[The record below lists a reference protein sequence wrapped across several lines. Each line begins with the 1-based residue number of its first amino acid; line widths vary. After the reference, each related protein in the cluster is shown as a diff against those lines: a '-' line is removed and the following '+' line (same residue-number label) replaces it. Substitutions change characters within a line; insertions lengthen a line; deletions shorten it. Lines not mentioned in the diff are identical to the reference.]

1 MSDSSQRLQ
10 KLSLHQRRASPV
22 MPPLPSLPP
31 IDMTTVPVTNDTN
44 ADPSM
49 LADDTHTRDML
60 DQLFDAGTR
69 IVAGIGT
76 ETDDAIVKLIQ

>member
-1 MSDSSQRLQ
+1 
-10 KLSLHQRRASPV
+10 
-22 MPPLPSLPP
+22 
-31 IDMTTVPVTNDTN
+31 MTTVTNDTN

-76 ETDDAIVKLIQ
+76 ETDDAIVKLIQWLIRFYDSILLLVYINLLQIIFACNNVMKELQTN